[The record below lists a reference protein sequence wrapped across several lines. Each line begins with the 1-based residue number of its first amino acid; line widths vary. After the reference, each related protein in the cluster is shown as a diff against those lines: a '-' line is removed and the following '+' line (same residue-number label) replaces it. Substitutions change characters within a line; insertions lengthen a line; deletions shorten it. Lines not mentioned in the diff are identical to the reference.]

1 MLWEQSPTLAM
12 PAELDAAIRTA
23 HRRTNLNVYRSRL
36 NFDNEF
42 IYTAF
47 SWLWLPIITDNT
59 VHDTNTSFKFTTQAL
74 TRGDATQATDEA
86 YRVYTNICN
95 IDGYSLT
102 IFNSVNNSQAAA
114 MLTERFLQEATHER
128 LQQLNVRPVITLNV
142 NHSIKMFTDNAGR
155 YFVISNQYTHEL
167 MFKLSAVMLNAYTP
181 FDEEYRSALAQAYLS
196 GAADNVINAIGNRYA
211 DIARLRQETRMVQ
224 AIENLTLA
232 LDSGELQRIENN
244 IRDVE
249 ETIRQ
254 EYVRID
260 QMYTDLREFQAQ
272 YVLKLTEDA
281 SAAEEQLKT
290 FLMSS
295 RNHFRYIGYN
305 TRIKQ
310 LSFVYETALIYFDQ
324 NAYDIYAHSTRPNMV
339 TNATPA
345 LRSLLD
351 DIFVTHM
358 IKMHFV
364 SGVKLNMETGNICYL
379 DPYSTDDTVVD
390 GLSNPHHRHFN
401 CFGDNVSQIRQ
412 AVRNKDYVSA
422 ILQAESAIAGI
433 NIADATVFRR
443 FVENDLTHFTTIPC
457 LEVAATG
464 ERITIEE
471 YTRRYNNAPDQTN

>member
-23 HRRTNLNVYRSRL
+23 HRRTNLNMYRSRL

-59 VHDTNTSFKFTTQAL
+59 VRDTHASFRFTTQAL
-74 TRGDATQATDEA
+74 TRGDAAQATDEA

-102 IFNSVNNSQAAA
+102 IFNSVNNSQAAT
-114 MLTERFLQEATHER
+114 MLTERFLQEER
-128 LQQLNVRPVITLNV
+128 IQQLNVRPVITLNV
-142 NHSIKMFTDNAGR
+142 NHSIKMFTDNTGR

-196 GAADNVINAIGNRYA
+196 GTADNVINAIGNRYA
-211 DIARLRQETRMVQ
+211 DIARLRQETRLVQ
-224 AIENLTLA
+224 AIENLTLN
-232 LDSGELQRIENN
+232 LDEGELQSIEND
-244 IRDVE
+244 IRDKE
-249 ETIRQ
+249 EAIRQ
-254 EYVRID
+254 GYVQID
-260 QMYTDLREFQAQ
+260 QMYAHLRELQAQ
-272 YVLKLTEDA
+272 YVLKLTEDT

-295 RNHFRYIGYN
+295 RDHFRYIEYN
-305 TRIKQ
+305 ARRKQ
-310 LSFVYETALIYFDQ
+310 LNFVYETALIYFDQ
-324 NAYDIYAHSTRPNMV
+324 NAYDIYARSTRPNMV
-339 TNATPA
+339 TNAAPA
-345 LRSLLD
+345 IKSLLD
-351 DIFVTHM
+351 DIFVTRM

-364 SGVKLNMETGNICYL
+364 SGVQLNMETGDIRYL
-379 DPYSTDDTVVD
+379 DPYSTPDTVVD
-390 GLSNPHHRHFN
+390 GLPNPHHRHFN
-401 CFGDNVSQIRQ
+401 CFGDNVSQLRR

-443 FVENDLTHFTTIPC
+443 FIENDLTYSTAIPC

-471 YTRRYNNAPDQTN
+471 YIRRFNDAPNQTN

>member
-12 PAELDAAIRTA
+12 PAELEAANRTA
-23 HRRTNLNVYRSRL
+23 HRRSSLNVYRSRL

-42 IYTAF
+42 IYAAF

-59 VHDTNTSFKFTTQAL
+59 VRDTNASFRFTTQAL
-74 TRGDATQATDEA
+74 TRGDAAQATDEA
-86 YRVYTNICN
+86 YRVYTSLCN

-102 IFNSVNNSQAAA
+102 IFNSVNNSQAAV
-114 MLTERFLQEATHER
+114 MLTERFLQEER

-181 FDEEYRSALAQAYLS
+181 FDEEYRNALAQAYLS

-224 AIENLTLA
+224 AIENLTLN

-244 IRDVE
+244 IRDKE
-249 ETIRQ
+249 DAIRQ
-254 EYVRID
+254 AYAQID
-260 QMYTDLREFQAQ
+260 QMYAHLREFQAQ

-290 FLMSS
+290 FLMSG
-295 RNHFRYIGYN
+295 RNHFRYIEYN
-305 TRIKQ
+305 ARRRQ
-310 LSFVYETALIYFDQ
+310 LNFVYETALIYFDQ
-324 NAYDIYAHSTRPNMV
+324 GAYDIYARSTRPNMV

-345 LRSLLD
+345 LKSLLD
-351 DIFVTHM
+351 DIFVTRM

-364 SGVKLNMETGNICYL
+364 SGVQLNMETGDIRYL
-379 DPYSTDDTVVD
+379 DPYSTPDTVVD
-390 GLSNPHHRHFN
+390 GLSNPHHKHFN
-401 CFGDNVSQIRQ
+401 CFGDNVSQLRQ

-433 NIADATVFRR
+433 NIADATVFRK
-443 FVENDLTHFTTIPC
+443 FVEDDLTYNSAIPC

-464 ERITIEE
+464 ERMTIEE
-471 YTRRYNNAPDQTN
+471 YIRRYNNAPDQTN

>member
-12 PAELDAAIRTA
+12 PTELNTAISIA

-59 VHDTNTSFKFTTQAL
+59 VRDTNTSFRFTTQAL
-74 TRGDATQATDEA
+74 TRGDAAQATDEA
-86 YRVYTNICN
+86 YRVYTNLCN

-102 IFNSVNNSQAAA
+102 IFNSVNNSQAAI
-114 MLTERFLQEATHER
+114 MLTERFLQEER

-181 FDEEYRSALAQAYLS
+181 FDEEYRNALAQAYLS

-211 DIARLRQETRMVQ
+211 NIARLRQETRMVQ
-224 AIENLTLA
+224 AIENLTLN

-244 IRDVE
+244 IRDKE
-249 ETIRQ
+249 EAIRQ
-254 EYVRID
+254 AYAQID
-260 QMYTDLREFQAQ
+260 QMYAHLREFQAQ
-272 YVLKLTEDA
+272 YLLKLTEDV

-295 RNHFRYIGYN
+295 RNHFRYIEYN
-305 TRIKQ
+305 ARRKQ
-310 LSFVYETALIYFDQ
+310 LNFVYETALIYFDQ
-324 NAYDIYAHSTRPNMV
+324 SAYDIYARSTRPNMV
-339 TNATPA
+339 TNAAPA

-364 SGVKLNMETGNICYL
+364 SGVQLNMETGDIRYL
-379 DPYSTDDTVVD
+379 DPYSTPDTVVD
-390 GLSNPHHRHFN
+390 GLSHPHHKHFN
-401 CFGDNVSQIRQ
+401 CFGDNVSQLRQ
-412 AVRNKDYVSA
+412 AIRNKDYVSA

-443 FVENDLTHFTTIPC
+443 FIEDDLTYNTAIPC

-464 ERITIEE
+464 ERMTIEE
-471 YTRRYNNAPDQTN
+471 YIRRYNNAPDQTN

>member
-12 PAELDAAIRTA
+12 PAELDTAIRTA
-23 HRRTNLNVYRSRL
+23 HRRTNLNMYRSRL

-59 VHDTNTSFKFTTQAL
+59 VRDTHASFRFTTQAL

-86 YRVYTNICN
+86 YRVYTNISN
-95 IDGYSLT
+95 TDGYSLT
-102 IFNSVNNSQAAA
+102 IFNSVNNSQAAI
-114 MLTERFLQEATHER
+114 MLTERFLQEER

-142 NHSIKMFTDNAGR
+142 NHSIKMFTDNTGR

-196 GAADNVINAIGNRYA
+196 GIADNVINAIGNRYA
-211 DIARLRQETRMVQ
+211 DIVRLRQETRMVQ
-224 AIENLTLA
+224 AIENLTLN
-232 LDSGELQRIENN
+232 LDAGELQRIENN
-244 IRDVE
+244 IRDKE

-254 EYVRID
+254 AYSQID
-260 QMYTDLREFQAQ
+260 LLYANLRELQAQ
-272 YVLKLTEDA
+272 YVLKLTEDT

-295 RNHFRYIGYN
+295 RDHFRYIEYN
-305 TRIKQ
+305 ERRK
-310 LSFVYETALIYFDQ
+310 LLNFVYETALIYFDQ
-324 NAYDIYAHSTRPNMV
+324 NAYDIYARSTRPNMV

-345 LRSLLD
+345 IKSLLD
-351 DIFVTHM
+351 DIFVTRM

-364 SGVKLNMETGNICYL
+364 SGVQLNMETGDIRYL
-379 DPYSTDDTVVD
+379 DPYSTPDTVVD
-390 GLSNPHHRHFN
+390 GLSNPHHKHFN
-401 CFGDNVSQIRQ
+401 CFGDNVSQLRR

-443 FVENDLTHFTTIPC
+443 FIENDLTYSTAIPC

-471 YTRRYNNAPDQTN
+471 YIRRYNDAPNQTN

>member
-59 VHDTNTSFKFTTQAL
+59 VRDTNTSFRFTTQAL
-74 TRGDATQATDEA
+74 TRGDAAQATDEA

-102 IFNSVNNSQAAA
+102 IFNSVNNSQAAT
-114 MLTERFLQEATHER
+114 MLTERFLQEER

-142 NHSIKMFTDNAGR
+142 NHSIKMFTDNTGR

-196 GAADNVINAIGNRYA
+196 GTADNVINAIGNRYA
-211 DIARLRQETRMVQ
+211 DIVRLRQETRMVQ
-224 AIENLTLA
+224 AIENLTLN
-232 LDSGELQRIENN
+232 LDAGELQRIENN
-244 IRDVE
+244 IRDKE

-254 EYVRID
+254 AYSQID
-260 QMYTDLREFQAQ
+260 LLYANLRELQAQ

-295 RNHFRYIGYN
+295 RDHFRYIEYN
-305 TRIKQ
+305 ERRK
-310 LSFVYETALIYFDQ
+310 LLNFVYETALIYFDQ
-324 NAYDIYAHSTRPNMV
+324 NAYDIYARSTRPNMV

-345 LRSLLD
+345 IKSLLD
-351 DIFVTHM
+351 DIFVTRM

-364 SGVKLNMETGNICYL
+364 SGVQLNMETGDIRYL
-379 DPYSTDDTVVD
+379 DPYSTPDTVVD
-390 GLSNPHHRHFN
+390 GLSNPHHKHFN
-401 CFGDNVSQIRQ
+401 CFGDNVSQLRQ

-443 FVENDLTHFTTIPC
+443 FVEEDLTYNSAIPC

-464 ERITIEE
+464 ERMTIEE
-471 YTRRYNNAPDQTN
+471 YIRRYNNAPDQTN

>member
-12 PAELDAAIRTA
+12 PTELGAAIRIA
-23 HRRTNLNVYRSRL
+23 HRKTNLNVYRSRL
-36 NFDNEF
+36 NFDNEL

-59 VHDTNTSFKFTTQAL
+59 VRDTNTSFRFTTQAL

-86 YRVYTNICN
+86 YRTYTNICN
-95 IDGYSLT
+95 IDDEYSLT

-114 MLTERFLQEATHER
+114 MLTERLLQEER
-128 LQQLNVRPVITLNV
+128 LQHLNVRPVITLNV
-142 NHSIKMFTDNAGR
+142 NHNIKMFTDNAGR

-224 AIENLTLA
+224 AIENLTLN
-232 LDSGELQRIENN
+232 LDAGELQRIEDS
-244 IRDVE
+244 IRDGE
-249 ETIRQ
+249 EAIRRA
-254 EYVRID
+254 YVQID
-260 QMYTDLREFQAQ
+260 QMYTHLRELQAQ

-281 SAAEEQLKT
+281 SDAEEQLKT

-295 RNHFRYIGYN
+295 RNHFRYIEYN
-305 TRIKQ
+305 ARRKQ

-364 SGVKLNMETGNICYL
+364 SGVKLNMETGDICYL
-379 DPYSTDDTVVD
+379 DPYTTPDTVID
-390 GLSNPHHRHFN
+390 GLSNPHHKHYN
-401 CFGDNVSQIRQ
+401 CFGDNVSQVRQ

-433 NIADATVFRR
+433 NIADATVFKK
-443 FVENDLTHFTTIPC
+443 FVEDDLNYSTAIPC

-471 YTRRYNNAPDQTN
+471 YIRRYNNAPDQTN

>member
-59 VHDTNTSFKFTTQAL
+59 VRDTHASFRFTTQAL
-74 TRGDATQATDEA
+74 TRGDAAQATDEA

-102 IFNSVNNSQAAA
+102 IFNSVNNSQAAT
-114 MLTERFLQEATHER
+114 MLTERFIQEER

-142 NHSIKMFTDNAGR
+142 NHSIKMFTDNTGR

-211 DIARLRQETRMVQ
+211 DIARLKQETRMVQ
-224 AIENLTLA
+224 AIENLTLN
-232 LDSGELQRIENN
+232 LDAGELQRIEDN
-244 IRDVE
+244 IRNKE
-249 ETIRQ
+249 EAIRQ
-254 EYVRID
+254 AYAQID
-260 QMYTDLREFQAQ
+260 QMYTQLREFQAQ
-272 YVLKLTEDA
+272 YLLKLTEDA

-295 RNHFRYIGYN
+295 RNHFRYIEYN
-305 TRIKQ
+305 ARRKQ
-310 LSFVYETALIYFDQ
+310 LNFVYETALIYFDQ
-324 NAYDIYAHSTRPNMV
+324 DAYDIYAHSTRPNMV
-339 TNATPA
+339 TNAAPA

-358 IKMHFV
+358 IKLHFV
-364 SGVKLNMETGNICYL
+364 SGVQLNMETGDIRYL
-379 DPYSTDDTVVD
+379 DPYSIPDTDIDVD
-390 GLSNPHHRHFN
+390 GLSNPHHKHFN
-401 CFGDNVSQIRQ
+401 CFGDNVSQLRQ
-412 AVRNKDYVSA
+412 AIRNKDYVSA

-443 FVENDLTHFTTIPC
+443 FIEDDLTYNTAIPC

-464 ERITIEE
+464 ERMTIEE
-471 YTRRYNNAPDQTN
+471 YIRRYNNAPDQTN

>member
-12 PAELDAAIRTA
+12 PAELDTAIRTA
-23 HRRTNLNVYRSRL
+23 HRRTNLNIYRSRL

-59 VHDTNTSFKFTTQAL
+59 VRDTHASFRFTTQAL

-86 YRVYTNICN
+86 YRVYTNISN
-95 IDGYSLT
+95 TDGYSLT
-102 IFNSVNNSQAAA
+102 IFNSVNNSQAAI
-114 MLTERFLQEATHER
+114 MLTERFLQEER

-142 NHSIKMFTDNAGR
+142 NHSIKMFTDNTGR

-167 MFKLSAVMLNAYTP
+167 MFKLSAVMLNVYTP

-196 GAADNVINAIGNRYA
+196 GTADNVINAIGNRYA
-211 DIARLRQETRMVQ
+211 DIVRLRQETRMVQ
-224 AIENLTLA
+224 AIENLTLN
-232 LDSGELQRIENN
+232 LDAGELQRIEDS
-244 IRDVE
+244 IRDKE

-254 EYVRID
+254 EYARID
-260 QMYTDLREFQAQ
+260 QLYANLRELQAQ
-272 YVLKLTEDA
+272 YVLKLTEDT

-295 RNHFRYIGYN
+295 RDHFRYIEYN
-305 TRIKQ
+305 ERRK
-310 LSFVYETALIYFDQ
+310 LLNFVYETALIYFDQ
-324 NAYDIYAHSTRPNMV
+324 NAYDIYARSTRPNMV

-345 LRSLLD
+345 IKSLLD
-351 DIFVTHM
+351 DIFVTRM

-364 SGVKLNMETGNICYL
+364 SGVQLNMETGDIRYL
-379 DPYSTDDTVVD
+379 DPYSTPDTVVD
-390 GLSNPHHRHFN
+390 GLSNPHHKHFN
-401 CFGDNVSQIRQ
+401 CFGDNVSQLRR

-433 NIADATVFRR
+433 NIADAAVFRR
-443 FVENDLTHFTTIPC
+443 VVENDLTYSTAIPC

-471 YTRRYNNAPDQTN
+471 YIRRYNDAPNQTN

>member
-12 PAELDAAIRTA
+12 PAELEAANRTA
-23 HRRTNLNVYRSRL
+23 HRRSSLNVYRSRL

-42 IYTAF
+42 IYAAF

-59 VHDTNTSFKFTTQAL
+59 VRDTNASFRFTTQAL
-74 TRGDATQATDEA
+74 TRGDAAQATDEA
-86 YRVYTNICN
+86 YRVYTNLCN

-102 IFNSVNNSQAAA
+102 IFNSVNNSQAAI
-114 MLTERFLQEATHER
+114 MLTERFLQEER

-181 FDEEYRSALAQAYLS
+181 FDEEYRNALAQAYLS

-224 AIENLTLA
+224 AIENLTLN

-244 IRDVE
+244 IRDKE
-249 ETIRQ
+249 DAIRQ
-254 EYVRID
+254 AYAQID
-260 QMYTDLREFQAQ
+260 QMYAHLREFQAQ

-290 FLMSS
+290 FLMSG
-295 RNHFRYIGYN
+295 RNHFRYIEYN
-305 TRIKQ
+305 ARRRQ
-310 LSFVYETALIYFDQ
+310 LNFVYETALIYFDQ
-324 NAYDIYAHSTRPNMV
+324 GAYDIYARSTRPNMV

-345 LRSLLD
+345 LKSLLD
-351 DIFVTHM
+351 DIFVTRM

-364 SGVKLNMETGNICYL
+364 SGVQLNMETGDIRYL
-379 DPYSTDDTVVD
+379 DPYSAPDTVVD
-390 GLSNPHHRHFN
+390 GLSNPHHKHFN
-401 CFGDNVSQIRQ
+401 CFGDNVSQLRQ

-433 NIADATVFRR
+433 NIADATVFRK
-443 FVENDLTHFTTIPC
+443 FVEDDLTYNSAIPC

-464 ERITIEE
+464 ERMTIEE
-471 YTRRYNNAPDQTN
+471 YIRRYNNAPDQTN

>member
-12 PAELDAAIRTA
+12 PAELDAATRTA

-59 VHDTNTSFKFTTQAL
+59 VRDTNTSLSYTTHAL
-74 TRGDATQATDEA
+74 TRGDAAQATDEA

-95 IDGYSLT
+95 TDVSYSLT
-102 IFNSVNNSQAAA
+102 IFNSVNNAQAAIL
-114 MLTERFLQEATHER
+114 LTERFLQEES

-142 NHSIKMFTDNAGR
+142 NHSIKMFTDNTGR

-167 MFKLSAVMLNAYTP
+167 LFKLSAVMLNAYTP
-181 FDEEYRSALAQAYLS
+181 FDEEYRSDLAQAYLS

-224 AIENLTLA
+224 AIENLTLN
-232 LDSGELQRIENN
+232 LDSGELQRVENN
-244 IRDVE
+244 IRDKE
-249 ETIRQ
+249 EVIRRTYAQ
-254 EYVRID
+254 ID
-260 QMYTDLREFQAQ
+260 QLYVDLRALQAQ

-295 RNHFRYIGYN
+295 RNHFRYIEYN
-305 TRIKQ
+305 TRRK
-310 LSFVYETALIYFDQ
+310 LLRFVYETALIYFDQ
-324 NAYDIYAHSTRPNMV
+324 SAYDIYAHSTRPNMV
-339 TNATPA
+339 TNAAPA
-345 LRSLLD
+345 IKSLLD
-351 DIFVTHM
+351 DIFVTRM

-364 SGVKLNMETGNICYL
+364 SGVQLNMETGDIQYL
-379 DPYSTDDTVVD
+379 DPYTTPDTVVD
-390 GLSNPHHRHFN
+390 GLSNPHHKHYN
-401 CFGDNVSQIRQ
+401 CFGDNVSRLRQ

-433 NIADATVFRR
+433 NIADAAVFRK
-443 FVENDLTHFTTIPC
+443 FVEDDITYLTDIPC

-464 ERITIEE
+464 ERMTIEE
-471 YTRRYNNAPDQTN
+471 YIRRYNDAPNQTN

>member
-12 PAELDAAIRTA
+12 PAELNTAISIA

-59 VHDTNTSFKFTTQAL
+59 VRDTNASFRFTTQAL
-74 TRGDATQATDEA
+74 TRGDAVQATDEA
-86 YRVYTNICN
+86 YSVYTNISN
-95 IDGYSLT
+95 TNGYSLT
-102 IFNSVNNSQAAA
+102 IFNSVNNSQAAI
-114 MLTERFLQEATHER
+114 MLTERFLQEER

-211 DIARLRQETRMVQ
+211 DIARLRQETRMIQ
-224 AIENLTLA
+224 AIENLTLN

-244 IRDVE
+244 IRDKE
-249 ETIRQ
+249 EAIRQ
-254 EYVRID
+254 AYAQID
-260 QMYTDLREFQAQ
+260 QMYTHLREFQAQ
-272 YVLKLTEDA
+272 YVLKLTEDV

-295 RNHFRYIGYN
+295 RAHFRYIEYS
-305 TRIKQ
+305 THRKQ

-324 NAYDIYAHSTRPNMV
+324 NAYDIYARSTRPNMV
-339 TNATPA
+339 TTATHA
-345 LRSLLD
+345 IKSLLD

-364 SGVKLNMETGNICYL
+364 SGVQLNMETGDIRYL
-379 DPYSTDDTVVD
+379 DPTSTPDTVID
-390 GLSNPHHRHFN
+390 GLPNPHHKHYN
-401 CFGDNVSQIRQ
+401 CFGDNVSQLRQ
-412 AVRNKDYVSA
+412 AIRNKDYVSA

-433 NIADATVFRR
+433 NIADAAVFRK
-443 FVENDLTHFTTIPC
+443 FVEEDLAYLTDIPC

-471 YTRRYNNAPDQTN
+471 YIRRFNNAPDQTN

>member
-12 PAELDAAIRTA
+12 PAELDTAIRTA
-23 HRRTNLNVYRSRL
+23 HRRTNLNMYRSRL

-59 VHDTNTSFKFTTQAL
+59 VRDTHASFRFTTQAL

-86 YRVYTNICN
+86 YRVYTNISN
-95 IDGYSLT
+95 TDGYSLT
-102 IFNSVNNSQAAA
+102 IFNSVNNSQAAI
-114 MLTERFLQEATHER
+114 MLTERFLQEER

-142 NHSIKMFTDNAGR
+142 NHSIKMFTDNTGR

-196 GAADNVINAIGNRYA
+196 GTADNVINAIGNRYA
-211 DIARLRQETRMVQ
+211 DIVRLRQETRMVQ
-224 AIENLTLA
+224 AIENLTLN
-232 LDSGELQRIENN
+232 LDAGELQRIENN
-244 IRDVE
+244 IRDKE

-254 EYVRID
+254 AYSQID
-260 QMYTDLREFQAQ
+260 LLYANLRELQAQ
-272 YVLKLTEDA
+272 YVLKLTEDT

-295 RNHFRYIGYN
+295 RDHFRYIEYN
-305 TRIKQ
+305 ERRK
-310 LSFVYETALIYFDQ
+310 LLNFVYETALIYFDQ
-324 NAYDIYAHSTRPNMV
+324 NAYDIYARSTRPNMV
-339 TNATPA
+339 TRAEPA
-345 LRSLLD
+345 IKSLLD
-351 DIFVTHM
+351 DIFVTRM

-364 SGVKLNMETGNICYL
+364 SGVQLNMETGDIRYL
-379 DPYSTDDTVVD
+379 DPYSTPDTVVD
-390 GLSNPHHRHFN
+390 GLSNPHHKHFN
-401 CFGDNVSQIRQ
+401 CFGDNVSQLRR

-443 FVENDLTHFTTIPC
+443 FIENDLTYSTAIPC

-471 YTRRYNNAPDQTN
+471 YIRRYNDAPNQTN

>member
-59 VHDTNTSFKFTTQAL
+59 VRDTNTSFRFTTQAL
-74 TRGDATQATDEA
+74 TRGDAAQATDEA

-102 IFNSVNNSQAAA
+102 IFNSVNNSQAAI
-114 MLTERFLQEATHER
+114 MLTERFLQEER

-155 YFVISNQYTHEL
+155 YFIISNQYTHEL
-167 MFKLSAVMLNAYTP
+167 MFKLSAVILNAYTP
-181 FDEEYRSALAQAYLS
+181 FAEEYRNALAQAYLS

-224 AIENLTLA
+224 AIENLTLN
-232 LDSGELQRIENN
+232 LDAGELQRIENN
-244 IRDVE
+244 IRDTE
-249 ETIRQ
+249 EAIRQ
-254 EYVRID
+254 AYTQID
-260 QMYTDLREFQAQ
+260 QAYTHLKEYQAQ
-272 YVLKLTEDA
+272 YLLKLTEDV

-295 RNHFRYIGYN
+295 RNHFRYIEYN
-305 TRIKQ
+305 ARRKQ
-310 LSFVYETALIYFDQ
+310 LNFVYETALIYFDQ
-324 NAYDIYAHSTRPNMV
+324 DAYDIYARSTRPNMV
-339 TNATPA
+339 TNAAPA

-364 SGVKLNMETGNICYL
+364 SGVQLNMETGDIRYL
-379 DPYSTDDTVVD
+379 DPYSTPDTVVD
-390 GLSNPHHRHFN
+390 GLSNPHHKHFN
-401 CFGDNVSQIRQ
+401 CFGDNVSQLRQ

-443 FVENDLTHFTTIPC
+443 FIEDDLTYNTAIPC

-464 ERITIEE
+464 ERMTIEE
-471 YTRRYNNAPDQTN
+471 YIRRYNNAPDQTN

>member
-12 PAELDAAIRTA
+12 PAELDTAIRTA
-23 HRRTNLNVYRSRL
+23 HRRTTLNIYRSRL

-59 VHDTNTSFKFTTQAL
+59 VRDTHASFRFTTQAL

-86 YRVYTNICN
+86 YRVYTNISN
-95 IDGYSLT
+95 TDGYSLT
-102 IFNSVNNSQAAA
+102 IFNSVNNSQAAI
-114 MLTERFLQEATHER
+114 MLTERFLQEER

-142 NHSIKMFTDNAGR
+142 NHSIKMFTDNTGR

-196 GAADNVINAIGNRYA
+196 GTADNVINAIGNRYA
-211 DIARLRQETRMVQ
+211 DIVRLRQETRLVQ
-224 AIENLTLA
+224 AIENLTLN
-232 LDSGELQRIENN
+232 LDEGELQRIENN
-244 IRDVE
+244 IRDKE

-254 EYVRID
+254 AYSQID
-260 QMYTDLREFQAQ
+260 LLYANLRELQAQ
-272 YVLKLTEDA
+272 YVLKLTEDT

-295 RNHFRYIGYN
+295 RDHFRYIEYN
-305 TRIKQ
+305 ERRK
-310 LSFVYETALIYFDQ
+310 LLNFVYETALIYFDQ
-324 NAYDIYAHSTRPNMV
+324 NAYDIYARSTRPNMV

-345 LRSLLD
+345 IKSLLD
-351 DIFVTHM
+351 NIFVTRM

-364 SGVKLNMETGNICYL
+364 SGVQLNMETGDIRYL
-379 DPYSTDDTVVD
+379 DPYSTPDTVVD
-390 GLSNPHHRHFN
+390 GLPNPHHKHFN
-401 CFGDNVSQIRQ
+401 CFGDNVSQLRR

-433 NIADATVFRR
+433 NIADATVFKR
-443 FVENDLTHFTTIPC
+443 FVENDLAYSIAIPC

-471 YTRRYNNAPDQTN
+471 YIRRYNDAPNQTN

>member
-12 PAELDAAIRTA
+12 PAELDTAIRTA
-23 HRRTNLNVYRSRL
+23 HRRTNLNMYRSRL

-59 VHDTNTSFKFTTQAL
+59 VRDTHASFRFTTQAL

-86 YRVYTNICN
+86 YRVYTNISN
-95 IDGYSLT
+95 TDGYSLT
-102 IFNSVNNSQAAA
+102 IFNSVNNSQAAI
-114 MLTERFLQEATHER
+114 MLTERFLQEER

-142 NHSIKMFTDNAGR
+142 NHSIKMFTDNTGR

-196 GAADNVINAIGNRYA
+196 GTADNVINAIGNRYA
-211 DIARLRQETRMVQ
+211 DIARLRQETRLVQ
-224 AIENLTLA
+224 AIENLTLN
-232 LDSGELQRIENN
+232 LDEGELQSIESN
-244 IRDVE
+244 IRDKE
-249 ETIRQ
+249 EAIRQ
-254 EYVRID
+254 GYVQID
-260 QMYTDLREFQAQ
+260 QMYARLRELQAQ
-272 YVLKLTEDA
+272 YVLKLTEDT

-295 RNHFRYIGYN
+295 RDHFRYIEYN
-305 TRIKQ
+305 ARRKQ
-310 LSFVYETALIYFDQ
+310 LNFVYETALIYFDQ
-324 NAYDIYAHSTRPNMV
+324 NAYDIYARSTRPNMV
-339 TNATPA
+339 TRAEPA
-345 LRSLLD
+345 IKSLLD
-351 DIFVTHM
+351 DIFVTRM

-364 SGVKLNMETGNICYL
+364 SGVQLNMETGDIRYL
-379 DPYSTDDTVVD
+379 DPYSIPDTVVD
-390 GLSNPHHRHFN
+390 GLPNPHHRHFN
-401 CFGDNVSQIRQ
+401 CFGDNVSQLRQ

-443 FVENDLTHFTTIPC
+443 FIENDLTYSTAIPC

-471 YTRRYNNAPDQTN
+471 YIRRYNDAPNQTN

>member
-23 HRRTNLNVYRSRL
+23 HRRTNLNMYRSRL

-59 VHDTNTSFKFTTQAL
+59 VRDTNASFRFTTQAL

-86 YRVYTNICN
+86 YRVYTNISN
-95 IDGYSLT
+95 TDGYSLT
-102 IFNSVNNSQAAA
+102 IFNSVNNSQAAI
-114 MLTERFLQEATHER
+114 MLTERFLQEER

-142 NHSIKMFTDNAGR
+142 NHSIKMVTDNTGR

-167 MFKLSAVMLNAYTP
+167 MFKLSAVILNAYTP

-224 AIENLTLA
+224 AIENLTLN
-232 LDSGELQRIENN
+232 LDAGELQRIEDT
-244 IRDVE
+244 IRDKE
-249 ETIRQ
+249 EVIRQ
-254 EYVRID
+254 EYARID
-260 QMYTDLREFQAQ
+260 QLYAALRELQAQ
-272 YVLKLTEDA
+272 YVLKLTEDT

-295 RNHFRYIGYN
+295 RDHFRYIEYN
-305 TRIKQ
+305 ERRK
-310 LSFVYETALIYFDQ
+310 LLNFVYETALIYFDQ
-324 NAYDIYAHSTRPNMV
+324 NAYDIYARSTRPNMV
-339 TNATPA
+339 TRADPA
-345 LRSLLD
+345 IKSLLG
-351 DIFVTHM
+351 DIFVTRM

-364 SGVKLNMETGNICYL
+364 SGVQLNMETGDIRYL
-379 DPYSTDDTVVD
+379 DPYSVPDTVVD
-390 GLSNPHHRHFN
+390 GLPNPHHRHFN
-401 CFGDNVSQIRQ
+401 CFGDNVSQLRR

-433 NIADATVFRR
+433 NIADATVFKR
-443 FVENDLTHFTTIPC
+443 FVENDLAYSTTIPC

-471 YTRRYNNAPDQTN
+471 YIRRYNDAPNQTN